1 MAKRHSQGTKSLLE
15 EMGDLGNF
23 ADASDE
29 ISGKGVRVVSL
40 VLDRIRPD
48 PAQPR
53 RVLPASLR
61 DEFTD
66 RRISARQA
74 LERWEAIVAE
84 EAASLG
90 RPRPDWLAL
99 MDSKPEDTSFETN
112 EIDPPGQPGPEE
124 DMLRSIVATAAT
136 IRHGGQ
142 VSPITVYEF
151 QGYYRIETGE
161 RRYWAHHWLN
171 MWLSN
176 DYDQIQCIIVTD
188 PSPWRQAAENT
199 SRESLSAMAMA
210 RQVAR
215 LVLFMHGL
223 VPLSSTHSAPNDWY
237 REALKLRVMRG
248 EGEHLRA
255 ALGGMQRAQF
265 SRFMALLRLPDE
277 AWELA
282 DRYRLEEKRLRYV
295 LKVPDKTM
303 QVELVRAIIEKD
315 LSAERV
321 QQLVESDNLEA
332 FLGGG
337 DARPKSAPSAGDVS
351 EKVATR
357 FPGLAK
363 QLSRSDLSLVADEWV
378 RREKPDDLREQ
389 VATLRELLDLVE
401 GLVRDE

>member
-1 MAKRHSQGTKSLLE
+1 MAKRHSQGTRSLLE
-15 EMGDLGNF
+15 EMGDLGGF
-23 ADASDE
+23 AESSDE
-29 ISGKGVRVVSL
+29 IAGKGVRVVSL
-40 VLDRIRPD
+40 VLDRIQPD
-48 PAQPR
+48 PGQPR
-53 RVLPASLR
+53 RVLPAALR
-61 DEFTD
+61 DDFIE

-84 EAASLG
+84 EATSLG

-99 MDSKPEDTSFETN
+99 MESKPEDTSYESNN

-142 VSPITVYEF
+142 ISPITVSEY

-161 RRYWAHHWLN
+161 RRFWAHHWLN

-176 DYDQIQCIIVTD
+176 DYDQIQCIIVPD

-199 SRESLSAMAMA
+199 TRESLSAMAMA
-210 RQVAR
+210 RQVSR
-215 LVLFMHGL
+215 LLMYMHGL
-223 VPLSSTHSAPNDWY
+223 VPNTSHPVPNDWY
-237 REALKLRVMRG
+237 RQAFQLRVMRG

-255 ALGGMQRAQF
+255 SLGGMQRAQF
-265 SRFMALLRLPDE
+265 SRYLALLRLPDE

-295 LKVPDKTM
+295 LKVPDKTL
-303 QVELVRAIIEKD
+303 QVELVRAIVEQD
-315 LSAERV
+315 LSADRV
-321 QQLVESDNLEA
+321 QQLVESDQVAA
-332 FLGGG
+332 FLHGG
-337 DARPKSAPSAGDVS
+337 DSRPKSGSPGDVS
-351 EKVATR
+351 EKVAMR
-357 FPGLAK
+357 WPGLAK

-378 RREKPDDLREQ
+378 RRENPDDLREQ

-401 GLVRDE
+401 GRVRYD